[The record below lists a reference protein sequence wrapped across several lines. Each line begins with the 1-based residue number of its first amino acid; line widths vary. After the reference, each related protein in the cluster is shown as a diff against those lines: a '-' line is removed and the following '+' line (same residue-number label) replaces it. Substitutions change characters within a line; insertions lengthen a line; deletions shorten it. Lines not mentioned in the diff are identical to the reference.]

1 MFRKLLSPPVLT
13 NQVSIAILILRI
25 GFAGFL
31 LTHGFGKLQSFLD
44 GDHDFPDPMHV
55 SPIVSQVMAIFSEFF
70 CSILLIM
77 GLLTRPVAAILVV
90 CMAVIAFIVHRP
102 DPLGDKEHALL
113 FLIAFVVI
121 LLTGSGKYSIDAR
134 IFK

>member
-13 NQVSIAILILRI
+13 SQVSIAILILRI

-31 LTHGFGKLQSFLD
+31 LTHGYGKMQSLLD
-44 GDHDFPDPMHV
+44 GDHDFPDPLHV
-55 SPIVSQVMAIFSEFF
+55 SPIVSQIMAVFSEFF
-70 CSILLIM
+70 CSLLLM
-77 GLLTRPVAAILVV
+77 VGLLSRPVAAILVV
-90 CMAVIAFIVHRP
+90 CMAVIAFVVHGP

-121 LLTGSGKYSIDAR
+121 LLTGPGKYSLDAR